1 MYTDTV
7 GLVFFFLDDI
17 RLELQNNTDIV
28 DQLNTLATLAVNV
41 SSCVS
46 FNRIRA
52 VKTLEEM
59 EKMAKELFLK
69 NELFASMYQ
78 SLKSPCQLKLAWY
91 RVQAQPMRLG
101 FPPVTVVGT
110 APTTAVNFHRE
121 IWELHAQTSLWQC
134 FCAVLYMPC
143 LVCKEI
149 LWSSG
154 IFSGLILSGN
164 KFLCPLEVFV
174 TELPSLRPPKG
185 KDALLKKRQL
195 NVLDDCKDLKMLHS
209 YTAVSS

>member
-1 MYTDTV
+1 MLCILTL
-7 GLVFFFLDDI
+7 LVLCFFFFFLDDI

-69 NELFASMYQ
+69 NELFASMCQ
-78 SLKSPCQLKLAWY
+78 GLKSPLSIEVSLVQTASTAYEAW
-91 RVQAQPMRLG
+91 LSTCDCCG
-101 FPPVTVVGT
+101 HSSHH
-110 APTTAVNFHRE
+110 TAVNFHQE
-121 IWELHAQTSLWQC
+121 IWELHTQTSLWQW
-134 FCAVLYMPC
+134 FCAVLYMPS
-143 LVCKEI
+143 LVCKES

-154 IFSGLILSGN
+154 ISSGLILSGN
-164 KFLCPLEVFV
+164 KFLCALEVFV
-174 TELPSLRPPKG
+174 AELPSLRPP
-185 KDALLKKRQL
+185 
-195 NVLDDCKDLKMLHS
+195 
-209 YTAVSS
+209 